1 MSKISIR
8 ALIPRGNRKFAQLLS
23 NNVLSEYSTPTE
35 TCSSSDAEFYEPPN
49 PTKIKDFEF
58 IEETVD
64 SKDLVTQSLLQMYE
78 KLEKVRNEKWKLKH
92 PEQVALQN
100 MKSLKRLIATNFTKK
115 KNLKVEKSTTET
127 MNTKPN
133 FNNMRA
139 FNETDRA
146 TSLVVSK

>member
-64 SKDLVTQSLLQMYE
+64 SKDPVAQSLLQMYE
-78 KLEKVRNEKWKLKH
+78 KLDTVRSTKWKLRY
-92 PEQVALQN
+92 PEKVELQN
-100 MKSLKRLIATNFTKK
+100 MKALKQLIARNFTKK
-115 KNLKVEKSTTET
+115 KKDIVQDIEETQIAVNFTGKMKSPRIGDVT
-127 MNTKPN
+127 P
-133 FNNMRA
+133 
-139 FNETDRA
+139 
-146 TSLVVSK
+146 L

>member
-64 SKDLVTQSLLQMYE
+64 SKDPVAQSLLQMYE
-78 KLEKVRNEKWKLKH
+78 KLEKVRNEKWKLRY
-92 PEQVALQN
+92 PEKVELQN
-100 MKSLKRLIATNFTKK
+100 MKALKQLIARNFTKK
-115 KNLKVEKSTTET
+115 KKDIVQDIEETQIAVNFTGKMKSPRIGDVT
-127 MNTKPN
+127 P
-133 FNNMRA
+133 
-139 FNETDRA
+139 
-146 TSLVVSK
+146 L